1 MVRETGVPPPSATV
15 TLEEVHMLRIRSVW
29 ALLSAVMGL
38 LQAWDSGAFGAGP
51 LVLVLTLAGIGLV
64 SAAIAGTTNQNVR
77 LTALASAFVLLTLA
91 RMAAPFALNTLHL
104 ALFVPA
110 IYMLVAFRWFEQNR
124 TPQHS

>member
-1 MVRETGVPPPSATV
+1 MASAYYCSGHDDAVIVSVDGVGD
-15 TLEEVHMLRIRSVW
+15 
-29 ALLSAVMGL
+29 LLSAVVGL

-51 LVLVLTLAGIGLV
+51 LVLVLTLAGVGLV

-77 LTALASAFVLLTLA
+77 LTALASAFVLLTIA
-91 RMAAPFALNTLHL
+91 RMMAPFALNTLHL

-110 IYMLVAFRWFEQNR
+110 IYMLVAYRWFEQNT

>member
-1 MVRETGVPPPSATV
+1 
-15 TLEEVHMLRIRSVW
+15 MLRIRSVW
-29 ALLSAVMGL
+29 ALLSAVVGL

-51 LVLVLTLAGIGLV
+51 LVLVLTLAGVGLV

-77 LTALASAFVLLTLA
+77 LTALASAFVLLTIA
-91 RMAAPFALNTLHL
+91 RMMAPFALNTLHL

-110 IYMLVAFRWFEQNR
+110 IYMLVAYRWFEQNT

>member
-1 MVRETGVPPPSATV
+1 
-15 TLEEVHMLRIRSVW
+15 MLRIRSVW

-64 SAAIAGTTNQNVR
+64 SVAIAGTTNQNVR
-77 LTALASAFVLLTLA
+77 MTALASAFVLLTLA
-91 RMAAPFALNTLHL
+91 RMAAQFALNTLHL